1 MGCMTVVIA
10 VLALLVAVALAVVCG
25 LLILQLRNL
34 KARAEVLADQVAVL
48 EPAPPMAPDLE
59 ALLGSGTRRLL
70 VVEILNP
77 LDVALSRNRAAGV
90 LAAMAPERL
99 RKIVV
104 EQASREMV
112 AEMADQGLEVE
123 VRVHAAR

>member
-1 MGCMTVVIA
+1 MTVVIA
-10 VLALLVAVALAVVCG
+10 VLALLVAVVLAVVCG
-25 LLILQLRNL
+25 LLVWQLRNL
-34 KARAEVLADQVAVL
+34 KARAEMLADQVAVL

-59 ALLGSGTRRLL
+59 SVLGSGTRRLL

-99 RKIVV
+99 RKIVI

>member
-1 MGCMTVVIA
+1 MTVVIA
-10 VLALLVAVALAVVCG
+10 VLALLVAVLLAVVCG
-25 LLILQLRNL
+25 LLVLQLRNL
-34 KARAEVLADQVAVL
+34 KARADVLADQVAML
-48 EPAPPMAPDLE
+48 EPPPPMAPDLE
-59 ALLGSGTRRLL
+59 SLLGSGTRRLL

-99 RKIVV
+99 RKIVI

>member
-10 VLALLVAVALAVVCG
+10 ILALLVAVALAVVCG

>member
-1 MGCMTVVIA
+1 MTVVIA
-10 VLALLVAVALAVVCG
+10 VLALLVAVVLAVVCG
-25 LLILQLRNL
+25 LLVWQLRNL
-34 KARAEVLADQVAVL
+34 KARAEMLADQVAVL

-59 ALLGSGTRRLL
+59 AVLGSGTRRLL

-99 RKIVV
+99 RKIVI